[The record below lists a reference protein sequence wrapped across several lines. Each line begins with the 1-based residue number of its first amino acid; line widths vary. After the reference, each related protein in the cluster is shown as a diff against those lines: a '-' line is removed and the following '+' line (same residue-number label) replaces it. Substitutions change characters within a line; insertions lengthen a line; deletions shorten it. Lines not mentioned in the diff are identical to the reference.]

1 MSILFLCTAFST
13 ELKGGDNMADIRR
26 VVRHGGGFSINIP
39 KRMLTELGLKIGD
52 HVVCE
57 LRDETIEIIKLNIPG
72 VRKWAS
78 RLRSEKAAE

>member
-39 KRMLTELGLKIGD
+39 KKMLTELGLRIGD
-52 HVVCE
+52 HVICE
-57 LRDETIEIIKLNIPG
+57 LKEDAIIILKLNIPG

-78 RLRSEKAAE
+78 KLRVEKAVE

>member
-1 MSILFLCTAFST
+1 MFST

-39 KRMLTELGLKIGD
+39 KKMLTELGLRIGD
-52 HVVCE
+52 HVICE
-57 LRDETIEIIKLNIPG
+57 LKEDAIIILKLNVPG

-78 RLRSEKAAE
+78 KSRAEKALE